1 MELGATQPRAEC
13 HSVTQEPVAEPDSS
27 LLACAQQSP
36 STDARWWCRGAQR
49 SLQVLSR
56 HPGGPPALR
65 ALRPPVGRRKA
76 FLQGAERSAGP
87 GCRPEASESEVSGAP
102 AHSFYPPLMQRTSW
116 TLAAPFKEQHHHS
129 GPSDSIANNYSLTA
143 RVIKRLIGADQ
154 AADRC

>member
-65 ALRPPVGRRKA
+65 ALRPPVGLRKA
-76 FLQGAERSAGP
+76 FLQGQAMALVVKNPPARAGDAGDAGAVPESGRSPEAGSLATQSDILAWRTPWTEGP
-87 GCRPEASESEVSGAP
+87 GKLQSMGS
-102 AHSFYPPLMQRTSW
+102 H
-116 TLAAPFKEQHHHS
+116 
-129 GPSDSIANNYSLTA
+129 
-143 RVIKRLIGADQ
+143 RVRHD
-154 AADRC
+154 